1 MGTKRKKGDEVVVPP
16 SRVSGLSYVA
26 AERPPPATKALKTAA
41 ASVSTSRRFGFKGL
55 SISQLPTPT
64 VPAAASTTFATSIKT
79 KRPRVACSLQSTD
92 DGDTVTTNDDAVG
105 SALAIEVDVHVRAQF
120 DERFGHETVAA
131 LEQLLAFRH
140 KTNKF
145 AVKARKEEQINY
157 IKQLKAGVRDV
168 LTKIQ
173 EFGQTTA
180 AIDDKLAA
188 EKTALETRLAVL
200 QQAARKS
207 DCSEA
212 ELRKLRKEH
221 DDLQKSIGRVR
232 ASEQEA
238 VRSNGELRDNA
249 AKLEIQLE
257 ETQKKNEQLQLTL
270 KSHEARV
277 VDESR
282 RFKERKR
289 ELEQLHEKKVLEES
303 KRKQV
308 ELEKLQEQLRKARE
322 ELALVQK
329 DFDNYKE
336 KALDAASSLDD
347 ERERRI
353 KSEMEK
359 CTLEAT
365 NQSLQ
370 ARVSS
375 AAIEVAELKE
385 KLQHKDEEVSNLVRS
400 LTDMQKFNA
409 SASTK
414 VEADKRELADKI
426 EQLHATIR
434 DLERQESSS
443 STTARDLSKQ
453 LELAIKSQK
462 KAEKSEQEICVR
474 MKKLESE
481 LNSNVQKVGV
491 EGGVR
496 QMLENQVR
504 ELRTEHI
511 AVNAQLEAVKAE
523 MMRLQSANADS
534 KEQHTSQL
542 GALELRF
549 QQERDDF
556 RYQIDK
562 LQEEK
567 VSLESEV
574 QTLRTRVS
582 SARDGDVEE
591 LCKVQREADV
601 LRRRLGELTSQGAQS
616 IAQKDDMI
624 LELQE
629 KIKQGDK
636 LRRAMHNTIQV
647 RLLW

>member
-1 MGTKRKKGDEVVVPP
+1 M
-16 SRVSGLSYVA
+16 
-26 AERPPPATKALKTAA
+26 
-41 ASVSTSRRFGFKGL
+41 
-55 SISQLPTPT
+55 
-64 VPAAASTTFATSIKT
+64 
-79 KRPRVACSLQSTD
+79 
-92 DGDTVTTNDDAVG
+92 
-105 SALAIEVDVHVRAQF
+105 
-120 DERFGHETVAA
+120 
-131 LEQLLAFRH
+131 
-140 KTNKF
+140 
-145 AVKARKEEQINY
+145 
-157 IKQLKAGVRDV
+157 
-168 LTKIQ
+168 
-173 EFGQTTA
+173 
-180 AIDDKLAA
+180 
-188 EKTALETRLAVL
+188 

-453 LELAIKSQK
+453 LEVWKFWYR
-462 KAEKSEQEICVR
+462 EIVAW
-474 MKKLESE
+474 
-481 LNSNVQKVGV
+481 LNC
-491 EGGVR
+491 R
-496 QMLENQVR
+496 Y
-504 ELRTEHI
+504 
-511 AVNAQLEAVKAE
+511 
-523 MMRLQSANADS
+523 
-534 KEQHTSQL
+534 
-542 GALELRF
+542 
-549 QQERDDF
+549 DD
-556 RYQIDK
+556 
-562 LQEEK
+562 
-567 VSLESEV
+567 V
-574 QTLRTRVS
+574 
-582 SARDGDVEE
+582 DVF
-591 LCKVQREADV
+591 
-601 LRRRLGELTSQGAQS
+601 
-616 IAQKDDMI
+616 
-624 LELQE
+624 
-629 KIKQGDK
+629 
-636 LRRAMHNTIQV
+636 
-647 RLLW
+647 